1 MKRNPQRLYTTTKSD
16 KIISKHYNT
25 GRIDDIRVGEIY
37 NHTFGSKQL
46 KTDGRRIQMDKH
58 TPLTLYYNKKNTQKK
73 FIIITIGTQTER
85 INGDNKFN
93 KFNDYVAVL
102 RRVK

>member
-1 MKRNPQRLYTTTKSD
+1 MKRYSQRLYTSTKSD

-37 NHTFGSKQL
+37 NHIFGSKQL
-46 KTDGRRIQMDKH
+46 KTDGRRSQMDKH
-58 TPLTLYYNKKNTQKK
+58 TPLTLFYDKKETEKI
-73 FIIITIGTQTER
+73 FIIITIGKQTES
-85 INGDNKFN
+85 INGVN

>member
-1 MKRNPQRLYTTTKSD
+1 MKRYSQRLYTSTKSD

-37 NHTFGSKQL
+37 NHIFGSKQL
-46 KTDGRRIQMDKH
+46 KKDGRRSQMDKH

-73 FIIITIGTQTER
+73 FIIITIGIQTER
-85 INGDNKFN
+85 INGVNE
-93 KFNDYVAVL
+93 FNDYVAVL

>member
-1 MKRNPQRLYTTTKSD
+1 MKRYSQRLYTSTKSD

-25 GRIDDIRVGEIY
+25 GRIVDIRVGEIY
-37 NHTFGSKQL
+37 YHIFGSKQL
-46 KTDGRRIQMDKH
+46 KIDRRRRQMDKY

-85 INGDNKFN
+85 INGVN